1 MYHVSTRNVLPRV
14 LSQIENRDRKSR
26 EGLVEMPVPGT
37 LKKTVIDEP
46 ELVKLLQDKFNID
59 PLVTRTYLR
68 LVQYGEISLPDIAKM
83 LNKRVEEV
91 GDLLDK
97 MLSQGLVIKTAGT
110 VSKYTALHPRMSMT
124 NIFKVYEKELVQNLR
139 DRRATLDRIVNLLTP
154 IFEDRKTE

>member
-1 MYHVSTRNVLPRV
+1 MMMEV
-14 LSQIENRDRKSR
+14 
-26 EGLVEMPVPGT
+26 PVPGT
-37 LKKTVIDEP
+37 LKKTAINEQ
-46 ELVKLLQDKFNID
+46 ELIKLLQDKFTID

-68 LVQYGEISLPDIAKM
+68 LVQHGEISLPDIARM
-83 LNKRVEEV
+83 LDKPVEEV

-154 IFEDRKTE
+154 VFEDRETS

>member
-1 MYHVSTRNVLPRV
+1 
-14 LSQIENRDRKSR
+14 
-26 EGLVEMPVPGT
+26 MPVPGT

-46 ELVKLLQDKFNID
+46 ELVKLLQDKFSID

-68 LVQYGEISLPDIAKM
+68 LVQHGEISLPDIAKM
-83 LNKRVEEV
+83 LDKPMNEVE
-91 GDLLDK
+91 DLLGK

-154 IFEDRKTE
+154 IFEDRAKE

>member
-1 MYHVSTRNVLPRV
+1 
-14 LSQIENRDRKSR
+14 
-26 EGLVEMPVPGT
+26 MPVPGT
-37 LKKTVIDEP
+37 LKKTIIDEK
-46 ELVKLLQDKFNID
+46 ELVKLLQDKFSID

-68 LVQYGEISLPDIAKM
+68 LVQHGEISLPDIAKM
-83 LNKRVEEV
+83 LNKQIEEA

-154 IFEDRKTE
+154 IFEDREKE

>member
-1 MYHVSTRNVLPRV
+1 
-14 LSQIENRDRKSR
+14 
-26 EGLVEMPVPGT
+26 MPVPGT
-37 LKKTVIDEP
+37 LKKTAINEQ
-46 ELVKLLQDKFNID
+46 EFVKLLQDKFSID

-68 LVQYGEISLPDIAKM
+68 LVQHGEISLPDIAKM
-83 LNKRVEEV
+83 LDKPMIEVE
-91 GDLLDK
+91 DLLGK

-154 IFEDRKTE
+154 VFEDRERK

>member
-1 MYHVSTRNVLPRV
+1 
-14 LSQIENRDRKSR
+14 
-26 EGLVEMPVPGT
+26 MPVPGI
-37 LKKTVIDEP
+37 LKKTAINEQ

-83 LNKRVEEV
+83 LDKRVEEV
-91 GDLLDK
+91 GDLLET
-97 MLSQGLVIKTAGT
+97 MLSRGLVIKTAGT

-154 IFEDRKTE
+154 VFEDRERK

>member
-1 MYHVSTRNVLPRV
+1 
-14 LSQIENRDRKSR
+14 
-26 EGLVEMPVPGT
+26 MPVPGI
-37 LKKTVIDEP
+37 LKKTAINEQ

-83 LNKRVEEV
+83 LDKRVEEV

-97 MLSQGLVIKTAGT
+97 MLSQGLVIRTAGT

-139 DRRATLDRIVNLLTP
+139 DRRATLDRVVNLLTP
-154 IFEDRKTE
+154 VFEDRESK

>member
-1 MYHVSTRNVLPRV
+1 
-14 LSQIENRDRKSR
+14 
-26 EGLVEMPVPGT
+26 
-37 LKKTVIDEP
+37 
-46 ELVKLLQDKFNID
+46 
-59 PLVTRTYLR
+59 
-68 LVQYGEISLPDIAKM
+68 M
-83 LNKRVEEV
+83 LNKQIEEA

-154 IFEDRKTE
+154 IFEDREKE

>member
-1 MYHVSTRNVLPRV
+1 
-14 LSQIENRDRKSR
+14 
-26 EGLVEMPVPGT
+26 MPVPGT

-154 IFEDRKTE
+154 IFEDREKE

>member
-1 MYHVSTRNVLPRV
+1 
-14 LSQIENRDRKSR
+14 
-26 EGLVEMPVPGT
+26 MPVPGT
-37 LKKTVIDEP
+37 LKKTAINEQ

-83 LNKRVEEV
+83 LDKRVEEV

-97 MLSQGLVIKTAGT
+97 MLSQGLVIRTAGT

-139 DRRATLDRIVNLLTP
+139 DRRATLDRVVNLLTP
-154 IFEDRKTE
+154 VFEDRESK

>member
-1 MYHVSTRNVLPRV
+1 
-14 LSQIENRDRKSR
+14 
-26 EGLVEMPVPGT
+26 MPVPGT
-37 LKKTVIDEP
+37 LKKTAINEQ
-46 ELVKLLQDKFNID
+46 ELIKLLQDKFSID

-83 LNKRVEEV
+83 LDKRVEEV

-97 MLSQGLVIKTAGT
+97 MLSQGLVIRTAGT

-139 DRRATLDRIVNLLTP
+139 DRRATLDRVVNLLTP
-154 IFEDRKTE
+154 VFEDRESK

>member
-1 MYHVSTRNVLPRV
+1 
-14 LSQIENRDRKSR
+14 
-26 EGLVEMPVPGT
+26 MPVPGT
-37 LKKTVIDEP
+37 VKKTIIDEQ
-46 ELVKLLQDKFNID
+46 ELAKLLQDKFGID

-83 LNKRVEEV
+83 LSKPVEEV
-91 GDLLDK
+91 GDLLEK

-110 VSKYTALHPRMSMT
+110 VSKYAALHPRMSMT

-154 IFEDRKTE
+154 IFEDREKE

>member
-1 MYHVSTRNVLPRV
+1 
-14 LSQIENRDRKSR
+14 
-26 EGLVEMPVPGT
+26 MPVPGT
-37 LKKTVIDEP
+37 LKKTAINEQ
-46 ELVKLLQDKFNID
+46 ELVKLLQDKFSID

-68 LVQYGEISLPDIAKM
+68 LVQHGEISLPDIAKM
-83 LNKRVEEV
+83 LDKPMIEVE
-91 GDLLDK
+91 DLLGK

-154 IFEDRKTE
+154 VFENREAKTR

>member
-1 MYHVSTRNVLPRV
+1 
-14 LSQIENRDRKSR
+14 
-26 EGLVEMPVPGT
+26 MPVPGT

>member
-1 MYHVSTRNVLPRV
+1 MEV
-14 LSQIENRDRKSR
+14 
-26 EGLVEMPVPGT
+26 PVPGT
-37 LKKTVIDEP
+37 LKKTAINEQ
-46 ELVKLLQDKFNID
+46 ELVKLLQDKFSID

-68 LVQYGEISLPDIAKM
+68 LVQHGEISLPDIAKM
-83 LNKRVEEV
+83 LDKPMIEVE
-91 GDLLDK
+91 DLLGK

-154 IFEDRKTE
+154 VFENREAKTR

>member
-1 MYHVSTRNVLPRV
+1 
-14 LSQIENRDRKSR
+14 
-26 EGLVEMPVPGT
+26 MPVPGT
-37 LKKTVIDEP
+37 LKKTAINEQ

-68 LVQYGEISLPDIAKM
+68 LVQHAEISLPDIAKV
-83 LNKRVEEV
+83 LDKRTEEV
-91 GDLLDK
+91 EDLLDK

-139 DRRATLDRIVNLLTP
+139 DRRAALDRVVNLLTP
-154 IFEDRKTE
+154 VFEDREAK

>member
-1 MYHVSTRNVLPRV
+1 
-14 LSQIENRDRKSR
+14 
-26 EGLVEMPVPGT
+26 MPVPGT
-37 LKKTVIDEP
+37 LKETAINEQ
-46 ELVKLLQDKFNID
+46 ELIKLLQDKFNID

-139 DRRATLDRIVNLLTP
+139 DRRAALDRVVNLLTP
-154 IFEDRKTE
+154 VFEDREAK